1 MLQTKTTHKAKKKNN
16 NWLKVWRSWHFKM
29 APKLNRKE
37 WTRGPEQNS
46 REFNATVCKKDREDY
61 KPEPLVCSVYCYWL
75 YITEKEHKYLITL
88 FVTELTA
95 GGKFLKDSATTSGTR
110 QRQVNQWTMT
120 QHRND
125 LRGKNVCMHFINK

>member
-1 MLQTKTTHKAKKKNN
+1 MLETKTTHKAKRKTTTGWKSGG
-16 NWLKVWRSWHFKM
+16 LGILKM

-88 FVTELTA
+88 FVTEF
-95 GGKFLKDSATTSGTR
+95 KSCK
-110 QRQVNQWTMT
+110 QV
-120 QHRND
+120 
-125 LRGKNVCMHFINK
+125 LEG